1 MGRLAVGR
9 RMTGLAAAMLLAV
22 AAAGA
27 VATARD
33 DGARWVMVRDASGAE
48 LARAALPPSQE
59 FALRYRN
66 SVYGSLAEER
76 FAVED
81 DHLRLMEL
89 GADER
94 AVLEEYYAAPGSVR
108 GAAGGRA
115 WSVAVERP
123 LIALPLRVQATAL
136 GERTLLTESGEISLW
151 QLVAGRDD
159 TLVLLSIEGSG

>member
-9 RMTGLAAAMLLAV
+9 RMTGLVAAVLMTV

-27 VATARD
+27 VTTARD
-33 DGARWVMVRDASGAE
+33 DDARWVVVRDASGAE
-48 LARAALPPSQE
+48 LARTALPPSQE

-76 FAVED
+76 FAVKGD
-81 DHLRLMEL
+81 RLRLVEL

-123 LIALPLRVQATAL
+123 PIALPLHVQSTAL

-151 QLVAGRDD
+151 RLVAGRDD
-159 TLVLLSIEGSG
+159 TLVVLSVEGSG